1 MIDLTLQTLCPLL
14 LYAETHFRF
23 FKGFPSLLRN
33 KDPEILF
40 DCPRRADPG
49 ERLPI
54 LLIINDLPNLPI
66 TIHEVNIT
74 VNQSGL
80 PTNLF
85 TFKAGKENEIAHEF
99 TATQKVFRF
108 FIDRESLPDKL
119 IYINCKLTVTIDG
132 HQKIIL
138 NDNIQTSSKAPFSCY
153 LSDEYL
159 PGKEYCSLGDL
170 HFHSQYSQSHV
181 EFGPPLIAADS
192 IAKASG
198 LDFIAITD
206 HSYDL
211 ACKMSNYLIEDQ
223 SLERWHSLQSQIE
236 KSNFSLIFL
245 PGEEISCL
253 NESGEIV
260 HLCGIGI
267 SQYIP
272 GSMDGAR
279 KRRVFSSK
287 LTINEAVT
295 LIKKQNGIAFA
306 AHPGSKKSPL
316 QSLFLN
322 RGNWSKKDIRS
333 NQIDAVQAFNG
344 SYKEAWERG
353 KELWINALMN
363 GKRLSLVAGND
374 AHGDFNRYR
383 AIKVPFISIFE
394 NFDRFMGFGKTG
406 IYGRNLSRD
415 KLLGAIREGKTF
427 ITTGPYLSIVFSPDP
442 FDHAISIDTI
452 SDDKKEFFI
461 HAISTVEFG
470 ALSKVTLIGYY
481 KGRNEETSLFSKSY
495 GNERFEVCEPVP
507 LETIENLVYIRAEA
521 TSRTKDN
528 KKCAAFTSPCYF

>member
-1 MIDLTLQTLCPLL
+1 MIDLTLPTLCPLL

-23 FKGFPSLLRN
+23 FKGFPSLLRT
-33 KDPEILF
+33 KDSEILF
-40 DCPRRADPG
+40 DCPRRIDPG
-49 ERLPI
+49 EKIPI
-54 LLIINDLPNLPI
+54 VLIINDLPKSPV
-66 TIHEVNIT
+66 TIHEVNVT

-80 PTNLF
+80 PTKLF
-85 TFKAGKENEIAHEF
+85 TFKADKENEIAHEF
-99 TATQKVFRF
+99 TATQKVLRF

-119 IYINCKLTVTIDG
+119 IYINCKLTITING
-132 HQKIIL
+132 HKKIIL
-138 NDNIQTSSKAPFSCY
+138 NDNIQTSSKAPFSCF
-153 LSDEYL
+153 LSNEQL
-159 PGKEYCSLGDL
+159 PGKKYCSLGDL

-192 IAKASG
+192 IVKASG

-211 ACKMSNYLIEDQ
+211 ACKMNNYLIEDQ
-223 SLERWHSLQSQIE
+223 SLERWHSLQSQI
-236 KSNFSLIFL
+236 KSSNFSSIFL

-253 NESGEIV
+253 NDSGEII

-279 KRRVFSSK
+279 RKRVFSSK

-322 RGNWSKKDIRS
+322 RGNWSQKDISS

-353 KELWINALMN
+353 KKLWINALMQ

-406 IYGRNLSRD
+406 VYGQNLSRD
-415 KLLGAIREGKTF
+415 NLLSAIREGKTF
-427 ITTGPYLSIVFSPDP
+427 ITTGPYVSINYSADP
-442 FDHAISIDTI
+442 TDHAISINTI
-452 SDDKKEFFI
+452 SDHKKEFFI
-461 HAISTVEFG
+461 HAISTAEFG
-470 ALSKVTLIGYY
+470 ALSKIALLCFYRG
-481 KGRNEETSLFSKSY
+481 KSEETPLFSRCYS
-495 GNERFEVCEPVP
+495 NENYEINEPVA
-507 LETIENLVYIRAEA
+507 LETIKDLVYIRAEA

-528 KKCAAFTSPCYF
+528 KTCAGFTSPCYF